1 MLLLHILLFLL
12 KLIGI
17 VLLVILGLIV
27 LILAIV
33 LFTPV
38 RYRIGASK
46 YQSIQAE
53 GKVTW
58 LFRLIEM
65 MFKLDTGAE
74 EGKRLHLSF
83 RIAWLRLY
91 DNQEPKEQRIKQKK
105 TRKTK
110 PKTEPEQ
117 ADAKVQTS
125 KSEQAEINTRSP
137 KSEQAAEAKNE
148 TPRLV
153 QPEMPKT
160 EQKTAQNQE
169 FAKPQGDPLHEKES
183 EDEDKAESL
192 IEGPKE
198 SIVEKLLRLVKGFVG
213 RILALI
219 RGIFSV
225 ICSILSIPS
234 KIMEGLGKL
243 ENLLTRIR
251 EKKEAFLKFYYE
263 EKNHQWFTVFW
274 QRLKKL
280 LLKILPK
287 ADKLY
292 LHFGFDDPAATG
304 QVLGGLSILYPVCGE
319 KMELCPEFGEEIL
332 EGEAK
337 FHGHIRPVVLVVF
350 AVKSFLNKQFFAIVK
365 QFKGLLRG
373 E

>member
-33 LFTPV
+33 LLTPI

-46 YQSIQAE
+46 YQTIQAE

-65 MFKLDTGAE
+65 VFKLDTGAE

-83 RIAWLRLY
+83 RIAWLKLY
-91 DNQEPKEQRIKQKK
+91 DNQKPKEKRIKQKK

-110 PKTEPEQ
+110 SKPESEQLEKVIQSAKPEQ
-117 ADAKVQTS
+117 PEAKVQPIKT
-125 KSEQAEINTRSP
+125 EQATEM
-137 KSEQAAEAKNE
+137 KN
-148 TPRLV
+148 
-153 QPEMPKT
+153 EMPK
-160 EQKTAQNQE
+160 AVH
-169 FAKPQGDPLHEKES
+169 PEK
-183 EDEDKAESL
+183 
-192 IEGPKE
+192 I
-198 SIVEKLLRLVKGFVG
+198 LRLAKNAANK
-213 RILALI
+213 ILSLI
-219 RGIFSV
+219 RGVFSL

-234 KIMEGLGKL
+234 KIMDGLEKL
-243 ENLLTRIR
+243 ENFFTKLR
-251 EKKEAFLKFYYE
+251 EKKEAFLAFYYE
-263 EKNHQWFTVFW
+263 EHNHQWFAAFW
-274 QRLKKL
+274 HRLKKL
-280 LLKILPK
+280 LLKILPG
-287 ADKLY
+287 ADRLY
-292 LHFGFDDPAATG
+292 LHFGFEDPATTG

-319 KMELCPEFGEEIL
+319 KMELYPEFNEEVL
-332 EGEAK
+332 EGEVK
-337 FHGHIRPVVLVVF
+337 FHGCIRLVTLVVF
-350 AVKSFLNKQFFAIVK
+350 AAKSFLNKQFFAIVK

>member
-27 LILAIV
+27 LILAII
-33 LFTPV
+33 LLTPI

-46 YQSIQAE
+46 YQTIQAE

-65 MFKLDTGAE
+65 VFKLDTGAE

-83 RIAWLRLY
+83 RIAWLKLY
-91 DNQEPKEQRIKQKK
+91 DNQKPKEKRIKQKK

-110 PKTEPEQ
+110 SKPESKQSEKVIQAKPEQ
-117 ADAKVQTS
+117 PEAKVQPIKT
-125 KSEQAEINTRSP
+125 
-137 KSEQAAEAKNE
+137 EQAAEMRN
-148 TPRLV
+148 
-153 QPEMPKT
+153 EMPKAVHP
-160 EQKTAQNQE
+160 ERISSENPGNESA
-169 FAKPQGDPLHEKES
+169 AKHEEK
-183 EDEDKAESL
+183 L

-198 SIVEKLLRLVKGFVG
+198 SAVEKILRLAKNAANK
-213 RILALI
+213 ILSLI
-219 RGIFSV
+219 RGVFSL

-234 KIMEGLGKL
+234 KIMDGLEKL
-243 ENLLTRIR
+243 ENFFTKLR
-251 EKKEAFLKFYYE
+251 EKKEAFLAFYYE
-263 EKNHQWFTVFW
+263 EHNHQWFAAFW
-274 QRLKKL
+274 HRLKKL
-280 LLKILPK
+280 LFKILPR
-287 ADKLY
+287 ADRLY
-292 LHFGFDDPAATG
+292 LHFGFEDPATTG

-319 KMELCPEFGEEIL
+319 KMELCPEFNEEVL
-332 EGEAK
+332 EGEVK
-337 FHGHIRPVVLVVF
+337 FHGCIRLVTLVVF
-350 AVKSFLNKQFFAIVK
+350 AAKSFLNKQFFAIVK